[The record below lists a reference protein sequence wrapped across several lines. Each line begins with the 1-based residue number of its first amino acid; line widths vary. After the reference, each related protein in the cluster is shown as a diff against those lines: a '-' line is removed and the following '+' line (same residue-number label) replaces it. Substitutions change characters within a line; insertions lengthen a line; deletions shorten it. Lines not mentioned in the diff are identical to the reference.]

1 MNNEAEKERI
11 RYLADAISST
21 ALYFEP
27 GDEYRIRNWATEI
40 IMHCDTI
47 AKKKEGGKKNIQLK
61 KSGY

>member
-21 ALYFEP
+21 ALSFSP

-47 AKKKEGGKKNIQLK
+47 AKKKEGGNNA
-61 KSGY
+61 